1 MTVRDHVKA
10 WMPVIVAGGV
20 LAAGGLVAIPLGG
33 WDTVQL
39 QSAIVPEQPIG
50 QPYVGERVSTAIDD
64 IYLTDEHPDGFSDPE
79 PGDTWLVVVAT
90 MENQLTEPEY
100 PLGTTNFWA
109 FTIPGVIELGEQLS
123 VADYSTL
130 LVRDGSFGPVLQPGV
145 PDTVQVVF
153 AVRDSLF
160 ADGDEVRIGLTD
172 AEKQD
177 ADIYD
182 GIRWWQPHVAV
193 EVPVVIRDER

>member
-160 ADGDEVRIGLTD
+160 AEGDEVRIGLTD